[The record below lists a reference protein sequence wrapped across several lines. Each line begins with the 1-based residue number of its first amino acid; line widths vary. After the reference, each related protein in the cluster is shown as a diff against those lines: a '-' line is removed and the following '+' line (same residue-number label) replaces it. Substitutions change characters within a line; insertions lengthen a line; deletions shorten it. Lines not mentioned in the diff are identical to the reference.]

1 MKPIRWTPHVRKKMG
16 SREVSEAE
24 VEQTIRQPA
33 AVIEGRPPRRI
44 FMRRYFDEVLQTEML
59 LRGRGRNRNGDR
71 AGHAL
76 QNVEVQEI
84 RRRIMKA
91 EYDRETDTLTITL
104 RDVRVKESDEV
115 RPGVIADFGYDGG
128 VVGFEILDAS
138 KVVEQTREMQFA
150 VAG

>member
-1 MKPIRWTPHVRKKMG
+1 
-16 SREVSEAE
+16 
-24 VEQTIRQPA
+24 
-33 AVIEGRPPRRI
+33 
-44 FMRRYFDEVLQTEML
+44 
-59 LRGRGRNRNGDR
+59 
-71 AGHAL
+71 
-76 QNVEVQEI
+76 
-84 RRRIMKA
+84 MKA